1 LADQVGPLPPFA
13 QIPDFL
19 PPRLCRRLLEWV
31 FTNESSFAPATVTHG
46 RKDSVGRIDPQVRVA
61 LVAKVKRDIKQELLP
76 LFEEALPA
84 VMKATGTA
92 GAAPT
97 TIELQLAAHPDGA
110 HFAPHLDIPIGAD
123 RAALSAA
130 EGQDRI
136 ISAVY
141 YFYAEPRA
149 FTGGE
154 LRLYRFGAPADTL
167 GQDPDNHVDIVPINN
182 SLVAFPSW
190 VQHEVRPVR
199 CPNQQFRDFRFGIN
213 CWYCKVLG
221 RP

>member
-1 LADQVGPLPPFA
+1 MADQVGPLPPFA

-19 PPRLCRRLLEWV
+19 PPRLRSRLLDWV
-31 FTNESSFAPATVTHG
+31 LANESSFAPATVTRG
-46 RKDSVGRIDPQVRVA
+46 RKDSVGRIDPAVRVA
-61 LVAKVKRDIKQELLP
+61 LVAKVKGDIKQELLP
-76 LFEEALPA
+76 RFEEALPA
-84 VMKATGTA
+84 LMKATGTV

-123 RAALSAA
+123 RAALSSA

-141 YFYAEPRA
+141 YFHAEPRA

-154 LRLYRFGAPADTL
+154 LRLYRFGAPADTF
-167 GQDPDNHVDIVPINN
+167 GQDPENHVDIVPTNN

-199 CPNQQFRDFRFGIN
+199 CPSQQFRNYRFGIN
-213 CWYCKVLG
+213 GWYCKVLVG
-221 RP
+221 P